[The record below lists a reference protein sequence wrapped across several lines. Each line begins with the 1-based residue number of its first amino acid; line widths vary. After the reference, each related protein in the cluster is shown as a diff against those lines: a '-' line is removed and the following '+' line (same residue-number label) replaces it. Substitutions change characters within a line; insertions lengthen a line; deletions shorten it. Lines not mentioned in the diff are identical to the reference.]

1 LFNQYIYTYGNRL
14 YGLARKLCRNKE
26 DAEDLYQETWIKA
39 YRFFDRYD
47 RQRDFGAWL
56 TGICVNTYKDMLRRQ
71 KWKRLLA
78 VFPSNEDKDRALA
91 SIPAAEPP
99 DHSDVHEAVNTLP
112 EKYRMVIALHY
123 FHDKDVKKTAESLGI
138 PEGTVKTRLHKA
150 RELLRGRLLAN
161 E

>member
-1 LFNQYIYTYGNRL
+1 MFNQYIIDYGSRL
-14 YGLARKLCRNKE
+14 FGLARKLCRNNE

-47 RQRDFGAWL
+47 PQRDFGAWL

-71 KWKRLLA
+71 KWKFLLA
-78 VFPSNEDKDRALA
+78 AFPSNEDKDRALA
-91 SIPAAEPP
+91 NVPAAELP
-99 DHSDVHEAVNTLP
+99 DHSDVHEAVNALP

-123 FHDKDVKKTAESLGI
+123 FHDKDIKKTAESLGI

-150 RELLRGRLLAN
+150 RDILRGRLIAN